1 MASKKR
7 CACCG
12 DPIAR
17 GISPSSVAIKIGGDG
32 LPARTTESWKL
43 CAECVVA
50 IAAAVKALLDLGRA
64 VTG

>member
-1 MASKKR
+1 MATKKR

-17 GISPSSVAIKIGGDG
+17 GTNPSSVAIKVGGDG
-32 LPARTTESWKL
+32 QPAVTTHSWKL

-50 IAAAVKALLDLGRA
+50 VATALKALLELGRA
-64 VTG
+64 VTE